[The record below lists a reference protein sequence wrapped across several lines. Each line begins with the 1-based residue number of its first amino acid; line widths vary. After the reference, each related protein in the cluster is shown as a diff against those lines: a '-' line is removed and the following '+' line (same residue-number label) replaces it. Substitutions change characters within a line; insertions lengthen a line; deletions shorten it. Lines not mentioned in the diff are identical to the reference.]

1 MAIEN
6 GEQVIPT
13 EGFEGFT
20 DEADD
25 VAPISAIEDQ
35 DDSDELDDTGAT
47 IIEDTINEGL
57 ETEDDEETDAKAEGE
72 ETKAKAKAEG
82 EETEVKAEG
91 DEDDDFIPE
100 VLDPDEEPEEGKK
113 LSKKEK
119 FERYS
124 KSVQRRINK
133 EVRQREQLREEN
145 LALQQRIAN
154 IEQNLQKNQV
164 QSEAQVLENRLRNAT
179 AIKQQ
184 LLEEGE
190 YAQAAEVDNDII
202 EMRIRKNQIDE
213 YNASLQ
219 QGQVAPT
226 QQPVIPAQQSVTP
239 IQQAPVAPVTP
250 AVPTEVPTVQTKWI
264 ENNPRFGREAGYT
277 AFVNEQYDRMIEE
290 GYNPEDPNMYRE
302 LDRRIGRTPVTKPS
316 QQTTQ
321 TSTAAPAKPRTQ
333 AAPPPNAGRQA
344 TAGAKSSGLTE
355 ADKANMRA
363 WGLNPNDVNQR
374 KEWLRNRR

>member
-57 ETEDDEETDAKAEGE
+57 ETEDDEETDVKAGDE
-72 ETKAKAKAEG
+72 ETKAKAEG
-82 EETEVKAEG
+82 EETEAKAEG

-219 QGQVAPT
+219 QGQVAPQQQAVVPT
-226 QQPVIPAQQSVTP
+226 SQPVAPT
-239 IQQAPVAPVTP
+239 QQAPVAPT
-250 AVPTEVPTVQTKWI
+250 VPTEVPTVQTKWI

-302 LDRRIGRTPVTKPS
+302 LDRRIGRTSETKPL

-321 TSTAAPAKPRTQ
+321 TSTAAPAKPRTP

-344 TAGAKSSGLTE
+344 TAGSKSSGLTE
-355 ADKANMRA
+355 ADKVNMRA